1 MLSRIENEQAKIQ
14 IDIGTKRKQ
23 QFEKLFKTVETKKIK

>member
-23 QFEKLFKTVETKKIK
+23 QFENCLRL